1 MKRDS
6 GGLAV
11 PQAKRHCGG
20 GVQQPEL
27 GWFFLNL
34 TQFNLIIL
42 SPLGQPFPVPLA
54 SLTGV
59 ESSNEVWA
67 VYRGRLQRHENGAGP
82 EGRDATVVVSAKK
95 EINALQ
101 VHGCFG
107 NCNWKDVVRT
117 KVEDWRPGEEEDE
130 DEEVEEKLTTG
141 GEDKRA
147 LEEAESW
154 NDVKDREDEEDFNYE
169 NSLHRELHLELCEAF
184 FLAYGLGCL
193 TVKST
198 EGIDIGLQEMW
209 KTFCTI
215 EEDFPQR
222 YRVFH
227 HYRTEGWVVKSG
239 YKFGADWLLYKL
251 GPAFYHATYM
261 VVVEPVDRETGE
273 VLDDLALT
281 WRDVL
286 GRTRVATAVKKDLLI
301 ARVTQWADKRDWDG
315 PHCLHS
321 MAVSA
326 LRVRRWVPGEERWM
340 VKPEVPRETAVAHI
354 TEESYAACVENRK
367 TTSSTSST
375 MLAVTGA
382 ASCDMEEAVIV
393 LD

>member
-1 MKRDS
+1 
-6 GGLAV
+6 V
-11 PQAKRHCGG
+11 PQAKRHRGE
-20 GVQQPEL
+20 QQPK
-27 GWFFLNL
+27 
-34 TQFNLIIL
+34 
-42 SPLGQPFPVPLA
+42 LGQPFPVPLA

-67 VYRGRLQRHENGAGP
+67 VYRGRMERHENGGP
-82 EGRDATVVVSAKK
+82 EGRNATVVVSTEE
-95 EINALQ
+95 EIKALQ

-107 NCNWKDVVRT
+107 SLVDVNWKDVARV
-117 KVEDWRPGEEEDE
+117 KVEDWRPGEEDEDE
-130 DEEVEEKLTTG
+130 DDDEKFTIND
-141 GEDKRA
+141 EDRKSQ
-147 LEEAESW
+147 EEAGSW
-154 NDVKDREDEEDFNYE
+154 SDVKDREDEEDFSLE
-169 NSLHRELHLELCEAF
+169 NGLHRELHLELCEAF

-198 EGIDIGLQEMW
+198 EGNEIGLQEMW
-209 KTFCTI
+209 QMFCAI
-215 EEDFPQR
+215 EEDFPPR

-227 HYRTEGWVVKSG
+227 HFRTEGWVVRSG
-239 YKFGADWLLYKL
+239 YKFGADWNLYKL

-261 VVVEPVDRETGE
+261 VRVEAVDRETGA
-273 VLDDLALT
+273 VLDQLALT

-286 GRTRVATAVKKDLLI
+286 CRTRVAAAVKKDLLI

-326 LRVRRWVPGEERWM
+326 LRVRRWVPGEERWL
-340 VKPEVPRETAVAHI
+340 VKPEVPRETPA
-354 TEESYAACVENRK
+354 TLLSKESKADSVENRK
-367 TTSSTSST
+367 TTSSTS

-382 ASCDMEEAVIV
+382 VSCDMDKTVIV

>member
-6 GGLAV
+6 RGLAV
-11 PQAKRHCGG
+11 PQAKRHRGG
-20 GVQQPEL
+20 QQPK
-27 GWFFLNL
+27 
-34 TQFNLIIL
+34 
-42 SPLGQPFPVPLA
+42 LGQPFPVPLA
-54 SLTGV
+54 SLTGI

-67 VYRGRLQRHENGAGP
+67 VYRGRLQRHQNGGGP
-82 EGRDATVVVSAKK
+82 EGRSATVVVSTKK
-95 EINALQ
+95 EMEALQ
-101 VHGCFG
+101 LHGCFG
-107 NCNWKDVVRT
+107 SLVDANWTDVART

-130 DEEVEEKLTTG
+130 DEEVE
-141 GEDKRA
+141 GEDENPSVIADCEDKEA

-154 NDVKDREDEEDFNYE
+154 SDVKDREDEEYITFE
-169 NSLHRELHLELCEAF
+169 NGFHPELHLELCEAF

-198 EGIDIGLQEMW
+198 EGKELGLQDMW
-209 KTFCTI
+209 QMFCSM

-222 YRVFH
+222 YRVYH
-227 HYRTEGWVVKSG
+227 HFRTEGWVVKSG

-261 VVVEPVDRETGE
+261 VRVEAVDRETGE
-273 VLDDLALT
+273 VLDGLALT

-286 GRTRVATAVKKDLLI
+286 GRTRVAAAVKKDLLI
-301 ARVTQWADKRDWDG
+301 ARVTHWADKRDWDG

-326 LRVRRWVPGEERWM
+326 LRVRRWVPGEERWL
-340 VKPEVPRETAVAHI
+340 VKPEVPKETPAK
-354 TEESYAACVENRK
+354 ESKAPGVENRK
-367 TTSSTSST
+367 TTSSTSSST
-375 MLAVTGA
+375 LAVTGA
-382 ASCDMEEAVIV
+382 ASCDMDEAVIV

>member
-6 GGLAV
+6 VGLAV
-11 PQAKRHCGG
+11 PQAKRHRCSG
-20 GVQQPEL
+20 QQP
-27 GWFFLNL
+27 
-34 TQFNLIIL
+34 Q
-42 SPLGQPFPVPLA
+42 LGQPFPVPLA

-67 VYRGRLQRHENGAGP
+67 VYRGRLQRHEKGAGP
-82 EGRDATVVVSAKK
+82 EGRNATVVVAAKEQIK
-95 EINALQ
+95 ALQ

-107 NCNWKDVVRT
+107 SLVDANWKDVART

-130 DEEVEEKLTTG
+130 DEEEEEK
-141 GEDKRA
+141 

-154 NDVKDREDEEDFNYE
+154 SDVKDREDEEDFTFE
-169 NSLHRELHLELCEAF
+169 NVLHRELHLELCEAF

-198 EGIDIGLQEMW
+198 EGKEVGLQEMW
-209 KTFCTI
+209 QMFCAI
-215 EEDFPQR
+215 EADFPQR

-261 VVVEPVDRETGE
+261 VRVEAVDRETGE
-273 VLDDLALT
+273 VLDDLALS

-286 GRTRVATAVKKDLLI
+286 GRTRVAAAVKKDLLI

-326 LRVRRWVPGEERWM
+326 LRVRRWVPGEERWL
-340 VKPEVPRETAVAHI
+340 VKPEVPRETPAAQI
-354 TEESYAACVENRK
+354 NKESKAAGVENRK
-367 TTSSTSST
+367 TTSSTSSPT
-375 MLAVTGA
+375 LAVAVTGA
-382 ASCDMEEAVIV
+382 ASCDKDEAVIV

>member
-11 PQAKRHCGG
+11 PQAKRHRGE
-20 GVQQPEL
+20 QQPK
-27 GWFFLNL
+27 
-34 TQFNLIIL
+34 
-42 SPLGQPFPVPLA
+42 LGQPFPVPLA
-54 SLTGV
+54 SLTGS

-67 VYRGRLQRHENGAGP
+67 VYRGRLERHDNGGP
-82 EGRDATVVVSAKK
+82 EGRNATVVVATEE
-95 EINALQ
+95 EIKALQ

-107 NCNWKDVVRT
+107 SLVDVNWKDVART
-117 KVEDWRPGEEEDE
+117 KVEDWRPGEEEEE
-130 DEEVEEKLTTG
+130 DEVEEEKFTAS
-141 GEDKRA
+141 GEDRKA
-147 LEEAESW
+147 QEEAESW
-154 NDVKDREDEEDFNYE
+154 SDVKDREDDEDFTFE
-169 NSLHRELHLELCEAF
+169 NGLHRELHLELCEAF

-198 EGIDIGLQEMW
+198 EGKEIGLQEMW
-209 KTFCTI
+209 QMFCAI

-261 VVVEPVDRETGE
+261 VRVEAVDRETGE
-273 VLDDLALT
+273 VLDNLALT

-286 GRTRVATAVKKDLLI
+286 GGTRVAAAVKKDLLI

-326 LRVRRWVPGEERWM
+326 LRVRRWVPGEERWL
-340 VKPEVPRETAVAHI
+340 VKPEVPREAPATLI
-354 TEESYAACVENRK
+354 SKESKAAGVQNRK
-367 TTSSTSST
+367 TTSSTST
-375 MLAVTGA
+375 LAVAGA
-382 ASCDMEEAVIV
+382 ASCDMDETVIV